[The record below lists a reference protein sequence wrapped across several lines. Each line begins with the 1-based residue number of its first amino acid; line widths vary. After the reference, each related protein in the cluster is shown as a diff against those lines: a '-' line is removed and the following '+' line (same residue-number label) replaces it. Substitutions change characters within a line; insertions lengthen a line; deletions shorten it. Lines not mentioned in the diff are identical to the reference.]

1 MKGIL
6 TLKDNNND
14 DYELFNY
21 SFSRGI
27 KSFDYEISIN
37 TDLTDNFASLISS
50 TGDIEDSIDFAV
62 EISDDSDN
70 IEFYNKCRDKLL
82 NLLQSAEYVR
92 FNFDIESIAKYIK
105 NNPILKTKKILFT
118 DIFDLNPEIVEA
130 IETYFGNET
139 SNIYFDVAGN
149 TDFVSFK
156 EYSDTIKIINDMV
169 QDINR
174 FNYSPLEKIMYAYD
188 LVRNRVYV
196 SEGEDEDK
204 TVSRTLSSVL
214 LGDKIV
220 CAGYA
225 IVFETLLE
233 KLGIKSRKVY
243 LYNSDKTGGHA
254 RNEIYIKDEKYGVD
268 GVYYFDTTWD
278 SKKEENDN
286 SYLLKYRFFAKTKE
300 SMDRIDNGTLI
311 DENFPYF
318 SKDITK
324 QVEKIIREKGV
335 EGIPP
340 ILLKSINH
348 MSSLIYGRSLINK
361 SMLSPLVPPQFRLT
375 EEKIKKDLKPLAEYF
390 DKPLTADVLLKVLY
404 NVRKNQYY
412 LEPEKYQF
420 GLNEFYKI
428 AVLSGWDF
436 IGTKKE
442 KLLLKTAT
450 PKQLAK
456 IKLDQIDRYS
466 RETNLYKNI
475 EQVKLAKILRKVYES
490 KK

>member
-1 MKGIL
+1 MNGIL
-6 TLKDNNND
+6 TLRVND
-14 DYELFNY
+14 DIELFNY
-21 SFSRGI
+21 SLSRGT
-27 KSFDYEISIN
+27 KPFDYEIFIN
-37 TDLTDNFASLISS
+37 TDLTQNFTSLTSS
-50 TGDIEDSIDFAV
+50 TGDMEENIDF
-62 EISDDSDN
+62 EIETSDDPEN
-70 IEFYNKCRDKLL
+70 IEFYKKSKSKLL
-82 NLLQSAEYVR
+82 ELLKNTEYVT
-92 FNFDIESIAKYIK
+92 FTFDIKSIARYVK

-118 DIFDLNPEIVEA
+118 DVFNLNPEIVEA

-149 TDFVSFK
+149 TDFISFK
-156 EYSDTIKIINDMV
+156 EYSNTIKIINDMV
-169 QDINR
+169 KEINR
-174 FNYSPLEKIMYAYD
+174 FNYSPLEKIMHAYD

-196 SEGEDEDK
+196 SEGENEDK
-204 TVSRTLSSVL
+204 TVSRALSSVL

-225 IVFETLLE
+225 IVFKTLLE
-233 KLGIKSRKVY
+233 KLGIRSREVY
-243 LYNSDKTGGHA
+243 LYNSDKTCGHA
-254 RNEIYIKDEKYGVD
+254 RNEIYVKDEKYGVD

-286 SYLLKYRFFAKTKE
+286 SYLLRYRFFAKTKE

-324 QVEKIIREKGV
+324 QIEKIIKEKGI

-361 SMLSPLVPPQFRLT
+361 SMLSPLIPPQFRLT
-375 EEKIKKDLKPLAEYF
+375 EEKIIKDLEPLAEYF
-390 DKPLTADVLLKVLY
+390 NKPLSAEILLKVLY

-420 GLNEFYKI
+420 GINEFYKI

-436 IGTKKE
+436 EGTKKE
-442 KLLLKTAT
+442 QLSLKKAT
-450 PKQLAK
+450 PKQVAK
-456 IKLDQIDRYS
+456 IKLDQIVRYS
-466 RETNLYKNI
+466 EETDLYKNI
-475 EQVKLAKILRKVYES
+475 EQVKLAKVLRRVYES

>member
-6 TLKDNNND
+6 TLGVND
-14 DYELFNY
+14 DIELFDY
-21 SFSRGI
+21 SLSRGT
-27 KSFDYEISIN
+27 KSLDYEIFIN
-37 TDLTDNFASLISS
+37 TDLTDNFVNLISN
-50 TGDIEDSIDFAV
+50 TGDMEESVDMEIET
-62 EISDDSDN
+62 SDDPEN
-70 IEFYNKCRDKLL
+70 IEFYKKCKSKLL
-82 NLLQSAEYVR
+82 DLLQKAEYVT
-92 FNFDIESIAKYIK
+92 FNFDIESIAKYVK

-118 DIFDLNPEIVEA
+118 DIFDLNPEIVET

-149 TDFVSFK
+149 TDYVSFK

-169 QDINR
+169 QDTNR

-196 SEGEDEDK
+196 SEGEEEDK

-225 IVFETLLE
+225 IVFKTLLE
-233 KLGIKSRKVY
+233 KLGIKSREVY

-254 RNEIYIKDEKYGVD
+254 RNEIYVKDEKYGVD

-286 SYLLKYRFFAKTKE
+286 SYLLRYRFFAKTKE

-324 QVEKIIREKGV
+324 QIEKIIKEKGI

-361 SMLSPLVPPQFRLT
+361 SMLSPLIPPQFRLT
-375 EEKIKKDLKPLAEYF
+375 EEKIIKDLEPLAEYF
-390 DKPLTADVLLKVLY
+390 NKPLSAEILLKVLY

-420 GLNEFYKI
+420 GINEFYKI

-436 IGTKKE
+436 EGTKKE
-442 KLLLKTAT
+442 QLSLKKAT
-450 PKQLAK
+450 PKQVAK
-456 IKLDQIDRYS
+456 IKLDQIVRYS
-466 RETNLYKNI
+466 EETDLYKNI
-475 EQVKLAKILRKVYES
+475 EQVKLAKVLRRVYES